1 MVALSSVSAALIA
14 FGAVLTSVSAA
25 AGSVVAGLG
34 ALFEL
39 FLFVSV
45 VTSAARRGPINCCT
59 SSARSA
65 EALVRAFRT

>member
-39 FLFVSV
+39 FLFVSAG
-45 VTSAARRGPINCCT
+45 TSV
-59 SSARSA
+59 
-65 EALVRAFRT
+65 E